1 MALTHHTPRLVLLE
15 DAATVLF
22 CLVDDAYPNLNPEGL
37 GYAAIKRPSDSEV
50 ITLALL
56 QQLRG
61 VESERSFLRESER
74 FFCNLF
80 PGVVG
85 YAPSSLHRR
94 VRRLRRFLKPLR
106 RSVLADLVGEPET
119 LICDSTLLSVLHPR
133 QVRQS
138 AVGF

>member
-37 GYAAIKRPSDSEV
+37 GYAAIKRLSDSEV

-74 FFCNLF
+74 FFCGGRNDEIQADAFSDGMLER
-80 PGVVG
+80 
-85 YAPSSLHRR
+85 YRAS
-94 VRRLRRFLKPLR
+94 VRP
-106 RSVLADLVGEPET
+106 A
-119 LICDSTLLSVLHPR
+119 
-133 QVRQS
+133 
-138 AVGF
+138 